1 MKPIVYFDES
11 RNTGP
16 DLLNEDQP
24 VFTLAS
30 VCIPQTVAKEL
41 IDLFQPSQFNEL
53 KFASLKKSARHMSNV
68 LRLLQSDDVNENTV
82 KVYAVH
88 KRYMLTAK
96 IVDIFYE
103 PQFRQHGIDLYEQGA
118 CHGLANLIFTTYP
131 VYLGGDR
138 FENLLRKIQT
148 FIREGDEVSVQKLR
162 YEVKLIYKKLQGY
175 GREVAQTFL
184 NMVLAIEKLENYEE
198 EPRSLDPIVPDP
210 SPI

>member
-11 RNTGP
+11 GNTGP

-24 VFTLAS
+24 IFTLAS

-41 IDLFQPSQFNEL
+41 VDLFQPSQFNEL

-96 IVDIFYE
+96 IVDVFYE
-103 PQFRQHGIDLYEQGA
+103 PQFRQLGIDLYERGA
-118 CHGLANLIFTTYP
+118 CHGLAKWLSESDFHNISGLSGWGPFREFTQ
-131 VYLGGDR
+131 
-138 FENLLRKIQT
+138 ENS
-148 FIREGDEVSVQKLR
+148 DVHS
-162 YEVKLIYKKLQGY
+162 
-175 GREVAQTFL
+175 
-184 NMVLAIEKLENYEE
+184 
-198 EPRSLDPIVPDP
+198 
-210 SPI
+210 

>member
-11 RNTGP
+11 RSTGP

-41 IDLFQPSQFNEL
+41 IDLFQPSQFIEL

-198 EPRSLDPIVPDP
+198 
-210 SPI
+210 